1 MLKNYLIVAWRNLLR
16 NRTLSLINLVGLSIS
31 VAFCALL
38 FFQIRYEQ
46 SFDRFHKLKDRLY
59 RVEMSDLWGDGASD
73 ADHNLSFPLVAGP
86 DMKSRFPEVDSY
98 LRFEDQ
104 SIHMGDQLV
113 RADGQ
118 VYKEKG
124 VWFADTTFFTQLSFR
139 LLKGEARTVLG
150 SPGNVLLS
158 ASTAKKYF
166 GDRDPIGR
174 TIELVTDSNRLFRVA
189 GVAQDAPNNSSIQYT
204 MIFPVT
210 ANPDYVRDI
219 RERFNHMDY
228 FLVVQLKPGV
238 DAAAFEQKLNA
249 WMRGYFLPEFARDLQ
264 WKPARQSAFH
274 WYLRP
279 LADGHYSAASDW
291 GHFTDVRSIYQL
303 ACIVVVILLLASLNY
318 VLITVSNAA
327 SRSQEIGIRKVMGA
341 GRGSVVLQFWV
352 ETQLIVLIAVAV
364 GMGLAVA
371 GVPFLKV
378 VIGSGVRYA
387 DISWGEVLV
396 ASLALALLLGL
407 LAGYYPAMLIS
418 RLKPVSV
425 IKSFSA
431 FRIRPRFSRILVVVQ
446 FTCCVVLMMAA
457 FVIERQMDFIHHKD
471 LGFDKEQVLMV
482 HNPVFDRDFPVPVK
496 TRLYAFA
503 RTQPSILYYSAMNGG
518 LSGEYN
524 TNGFQLNGKQQW
536 MKELTVDYN
545 YFEMLGLKMVEG
557 RSFSPLYPTDSMRKT
572 NATVV
577 NETMFRLLGK
587 EAKLGVYNEAI
598 YGTIIGVVKDYH
610 FESLSQPIEP
620 EVHRLTRNFA
630 GEFLFKIKAGQMP
643 AMIAALQSEWKT
655 TTGNYP
661 FEYSFLD
668 QKIARMYESDM
679 RWSKAVRISCA
690 FAILIACM
698 GLFGLSA
705 INAVNRMKEIGIR
718 KVLGATIVDLAATLS
733 SGVLGMVLL
742 SFVLAAPLAGWLM
755 NRWLQGYA
763 ARIEVAWW
771 MYVLVGAA
779 ALTVALA
786 TVTLQVWK
794 AARANPIEA
803 LRAE

>member
-1 MLKNYLIVAWRNLLR
+1 
-16 NRTLSLINLVGLSIS
+16 
-31 VAFCALL
+31 
-38 FFQIRYEQ
+38 
-46 SFDRFHKLKDRLY
+46 
-59 RVEMSDLWGDGASD
+59 
-73 ADHNLSFPLVAGP
+73 
-86 DMKSRFPEVDSY
+86 
-98 LRFEDQ
+98 
-104 SIHMGDQLV
+104 
-113 RADGQ
+113 
-118 VYKEKG
+118 
-124 VWFADTTFFTQLSFR
+124 
-139 LLKGEARTVLG
+139 
-150 SPGNVLLS
+150 
-158 ASTAKKYF
+158 
-166 GDRDPIGR
+166 
-174 TIELVTDSNRLFRVA
+174 
-189 GVAQDAPNNSSIQYT
+189 
-204 MIFPVT
+204 
-210 ANPDYVRDI
+210 
-219 RERFNHMDY
+219 
-228 FLVVQLKPGV
+228 
-238 DAAAFEQKLNA
+238 
-249 WMRGYFLPEFARDLQ
+249 
-264 WKPARQSAFH
+264 
-274 WYLRP
+274 
-279 LADGHYSAASDW
+279 
-291 GHFTDVRSIYQL
+291 
-303 ACIVVVILLLASLNY
+303 
-318 VLITVSNAA
+318 
-327 SRSQEIGIRKVMGA
+327 
-341 GRGSVVLQFWV
+341 
-352 ETQLIVLIAVAV
+352 
-364 GMGLAVA
+364 
-371 GVPFLKV
+371 
-378 VIGSGVRYA
+378 
-387 DISWGEVLV
+387 
-396 ASLALALLLGL
+396 
-407 LAGYYPAMLIS
+407 
-418 RLKPVSV
+418 
-425 IKSFSA
+425 
-431 FRIRPRFSRILVVVQ
+431 
-446 FTCCVVLMMAA
+446 
-457 FVIERQMDFIHHKD
+457 
-471 LGFDKEQVLMV
+471 
-482 HNPVFDRDFPVPVK
+482 VPVK

-690 FAILIACM
+690 FAILIAFM

-733 SGVLGMVLL
+733 SGFLGMVLL